1 MKYMGSTH
9 GLHLKLC
16 FLMALIPHVA
26 MAYDFS
32 EGGLFFNFNKDG
44 KSVTF
49 TCETPIF
56 FAHDAPAPSQKGYI
70 GDIVIPSTIKHDGK
84 TYKVTAIDEYAF
96 TANSE
101 LRSVKIPESVIAI
114 GQFAFMQCFRLESV
128 ELPSKLTSIS
138 DYAFAESGLK
148 AINIPSKVKRIG
160 TAAFNDCYL
169 KSVDIPNSVTSISDW
184 TFADC
189 TSLTSIDIPNSV
201 TAIGNSAFRD
211 CTGLTSIVMST
222 LVRPVQFSNTP

>member
-1 MKYMGSTH
+1 MKF
-9 GLHLKLC
+9 LKLC
-16 FLMALIPHVA
+16 FLMALIPHMS

-148 AINIPSKVKRIG
+148 AINIPGKVKRIG
-160 TAAFNDCYL
+160 VAAFNDCYL
-169 KSVDIPNSVTSISDW
+169 KSVDIPNSVTEIGKMAFGSCRW
-184 TFADC
+184 M
-189 TSLTSIDIPNSV
+189 TSAKLGKSV
-201 TAIGNSAFRD
+201 EKIGEAAFSSVLAWR
-211 CTGLTSIVMST
+211 L
-222 LVRPVQFSNTP
+222 